1 MSLSE
6 ILINNE
12 KLTKYYNFFESENY
26 VDIKIRYSKKIAE
39 IESQNIELNKI
50 IGSQDSAY
58 FDEKIYVI
66 DLVGHIDYLEKKIE
80 NESSQV
86 VKDSFLEDIKSY
98 KKILDFIRKEYFTE
112 NQISVLSSLN
122 KNDVLIKKY
131 SLSKDYL
138 IRVNKTVE
146 DEDYWRSKN
155 SGVDWEGY
163 EVFNSRYKI
172 LNEYFILNSDGSL
185 SDFSED
191 PNTQKLKNNFLDL
204 TYLF

>member
-12 KLTKYYNFFESENY
+12 KLTKYYNFFELEDD

-39 IESQNIELNKI
+39 IESHNIELNKLI
-50 IGSQDSAY
+50 ESQDSAH

-66 DLVGHIDYLEKKIE
+66 DLIGHIQYLEKIIE
-80 NESSQV
+80 DATKQG
-86 VKDSFLEDIKSY
+86 VKDSFVENIIEY
-98 KKILDFIRKEYFTE
+98 KKILEFIRKKYFTE

-138 IRVNKTVE
+138 IRLKKIVE
-146 DEDYWRSKN
+146 DEDYWRAKN
-155 SGVDWEGY
+155 SRVDFEGY
-163 EVFNSRYKI
+163 EVFMSPYQI
-172 LNEYFILNSDGSL
+172 IYEFFILNSDGSL
-185 SDFSED
+185 KKISED
-191 PNTQKLKNNFLDL
+191 SNAKKLKNNFLNL

>member
-6 ILINNE
+6 ISINNE
-12 KLTKYYNFFESENY
+12 KLTKYYNFFELEDN

-66 DLVGHIDYLEKKIE
+66 DLVGHIDYLEKRIE

-86 VKDSFLEDIKSY
+86 IKDSFLEDIKSY

-185 SDFSED
+185 RDFSKD
-191 PNTQKLKNNFLDL
+191 PNTQKLKNNFLNL

>member
-12 KLTKYYNFFESENY
+12 KLTKYYNFFELEDY
-26 VDIKIRYSKKIAE
+26 VDNKIRYSKKIAE
-39 IESQNIELNKI
+39 IESQNIELNKLI
-50 IGSQDSAY
+50 ESQDSAH

-66 DLVGHIDYLEKKIE
+66 DLIGHIQYLEKIIE
-80 NESSQV
+80 NETKQG
-86 VKDSFLEDIKSY
+86 VKDSFLENIIEN
-98 KKILDFIRKEYFTE
+98 KKILEFIRKKYFTE

-138 IRVNKTVE
+138 IRLKKIVE
-146 DEDYWRSKN
+146 DEDYWRAKN
-155 SGVDWEGY
+155 SRVDFEGY
-163 EVFNSRYKI
+163 EVLMSPYKI
-172 LNEYFILNSDGSL
+172 LYEYFILNSDGSL
-185 SDFSED
+185 NNFSED
-191 PNTQKLKNNFLDL
+191 SNTKKLKNNFLNL